1 MLRVTRIAKRRDLS
15 INSVVVVVCFVY
27 FWGAFGGGG
36 GGVSVSV
43 VIFRCFG
50 LLLLCHRH
58 VDSTGAS
65 VLLQSIIIQRQA
77 HKTAAFCIN
86 ETILVR

>member
-1 MLRVTRIAKRRDLS
+1 MVVVV
-15 INSVVVVVCFVY
+15 VVVVVCLFLLLFFV
-27 FWGAFGGGG
+27 G
-36 GGVSVSV
+36 
-43 VIFRCFG
+43 FG